1 MTNRKVTFHILKM
14 YKKEAPNVIY
24 DNFDFDDFKSWFN
37 NLSDEEKIFNL
48 NENKFTSLDYL
59 NIIPAREITTYNK
72 AYFGMMS
79 TGNYGSRRNLK
90 SSLDNSKR
98 SNPKKIEE
106 GEEQENYFLLAFNS
120 SGDIDLILQNAGRG
134 IKTLHLKN
142 YLDKYFNKYLSSKDI
157 EKEFKLIEGDVI
169 STPDIM
175 INRLDRIIKTK
186 IYIDKSILD
195 KDELD
200 LTQRTLQA
208 REDLVIDVRA
218 SRGKDIRDLLQ
229 DLRQKMVHNS
239 KVNKLWI
246 EGKDNNGNVSQFYL
260 NQIKKST
267 FVTINI
273 DPSTASLVR
282 DDVQRELVKLL

>member
-1 MTNRKVTFHILKM
+1 MTSRKVTFHILKM
-14 YKKEAPNVIY
+14 YKKETTDVIY
-24 DNFDFDDFKSWFN
+24 NDFDFDDFKSWFN

-48 NENKFTSLDYL
+48 SENKFTSLDYL
-59 NIIPAREITTYNK
+59 NIIPSREITTHSK

-79 TGNYGSRRNLK
+79 TGNFGSRRNLK

-98 SNPKKIEE
+98 PNPKKIEE

-120 SGDIDLILQNAGRG
+120 AGDIDLILQNAGRG
-134 IKTLHLKN
+134 IKSLHLKN
-142 YLDKYFNKYLSSKDI
+142 YLDKYFNKYLASKAI
-157 EKEFKLIEGDVI
+157 EKEFKLIEGDVV
-169 STPDIM
+169 STPDVM

-200 LTQRTLQA
+200 LAHRTLQA

-218 SRGKDIRDLLQ
+218 NRGKDIRDLLQ
-229 DLRQKMVHNS
+229 DLRQNMVHNT

-246 EGKDNNGNVSQFYL
+246 EGKDNNGNISQFYL

-267 FVTINI
+267 FVTIDI

-282 DDVQRELVKLL
+282 DDVQRELIKLL